1 MIPAGMHMKGDNRLR
16 LWSKERRFPE
26 DRLRMLPGTT
36 GRRLRIFLWRRPLRK
51 RRSRRKRDTRQ
62 TVRLGTVNRGVV
74 RMDPARGGTVRMET
88 AGRRMICSR
97 ETLVRKGRRIP

>member
-1 MIPAGMHMKGDNRLR
+1 MVGEHPH
-16 LWSKERRFPE
+16 
-26 DRLRMLPGTT
+26 
-36 GRRLRIFLWRRPLRK
+36 
-51 RRSRRKRDTRQ
+51 RSRRKRDTRQ

-74 RMDPARGGTVRMET
+74 RMETVNRGMIRMEPVSGGTVRMET